1 MMSNSGSDLPVV
13 LVELLNGKPTLERS
27 VKTAQRNRE
36 ALGRLLAGSPYCD
49 GIEELLGMLKKHS
62 KLLAEN
68 KELAKIAF
76 LIDRIEGDIVAAF
89 ECLLCGMHSVVSDL
103 MRPVMEAEYL
113 FSDFTAEPHR
123 IAKWLAM
130 APKERWNEFR
140 PVELRRRR
148 ARRQGQDP
156 DKDISHFEYHLHS
169 TGIHFGPSSTWFASR
184 GITESQNEQ
193 AVTICLGEILEHGRR
208 LLLTLNAL
216 CRTRCKSTPTHEEL
230 QEQLPFFF
238 RAWESIQLRI
248 EVWKELEGRDEREV
262 LDDLFPEDGPVD
274 MLRVLRYG
282 YARVI
287 AKQLKGERQGEP
299 SGQ

>member
-1 MMSNSGSDLPVV
+1 MSDIGSDLPVV
-13 LVELLNGKPTLERS
+13 LSELLNGKPILERS
-27 VKTAQRNRE
+27 VRAAQRNRE
-36 ALGRLLAGSPYCD
+36 ALGRLFAGSPFCD
-49 GIEELLGMLKKHS
+49 GVEELLGMLRSHS
-62 KLLAEN
+62 KILAEDE
-68 KELAKIAF
+68 ELARIAF

-113 FSDFTAEPHR
+113 FSDFTADPQR
-123 IAKWLAM
+123 ITKWLAM
-130 APKERWNEFR
+130 APKERWNQFK

-156 DKDISHFEYHLHS
+156 DKDIAHLEYHLHS
-169 TGIHFGPSSTWFASR
+169 AGIHFGPSSTWFASR
-184 GITESQNEQ
+184 GIAESQNEQ

-216 CRTRCKSTPTHEEL
+216 CKTRCKSTPTQEAL
-230 QEQLPFFF
+230 QEQLPSFF
-238 RAWESIQLRI
+238 RAWESVQLRI
-248 EVWKELEGRDEREV
+248 EVWKELEGRDERET
-262 LDDLFPEDGPVD
+262 LDNLFPEDGPVD

-282 YARVI
+282 YARMI
-287 AKQLKGERQGEP
+287 ANKLKEAKDKGRP